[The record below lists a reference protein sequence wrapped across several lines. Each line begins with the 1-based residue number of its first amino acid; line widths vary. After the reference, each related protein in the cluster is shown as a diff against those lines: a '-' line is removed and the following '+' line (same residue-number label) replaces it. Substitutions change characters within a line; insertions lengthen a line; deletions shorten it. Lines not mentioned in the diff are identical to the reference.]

1 MTIANTAQFESWNGE
16 SGTRWVARA
25 DERDLVLAPVAEA
38 LLAAADPSPGQRVLD
53 VGCGCGATT
62 LAAAARVGRT
72 GSVTGLDLSGPMLE
86 VARGRAHSSEATN
99 ATFTQGDAQSH
110 AFDEAS
116 FDLVISRFGT
126 MFYAEPVTAFTN
138 FRSALRPGGRLTIA
152 TWQPLTDNDWL
163 MVPAAA
169 LLDHTTAPAASTEG
183 PGMFA
188 QSDPDVVHATLGAAG
203 FAEIRVEAVEVTF
216 TLGPTLD
223 AAVDYLADTGPGRLL
238 LDTIP
243 EGGAR
248 EAALSD
254 VRASLVDHT
263 RDGQVVLAGGILI
276 ATATMPAD

>member
-25 DERDLVLAPVAEA
+25 EERDLVLAPVAEA
-38 LLAAADPSPGQRVLD
+38 LLAAADPSPGQHVLD

-62 LAAAARVGRT
+62 LAAAALVGRT
-72 GSVTGLDLSGPMLE
+72 GHATGLDLSGSMLE
-86 VARGRAHSSEATN
+86 VARGRAHSSDATN

-126 MFYAEPVTAFTN
+126 MFFADPVTAFSN
-138 FRSALRPGGRLTIA
+138 LRSALRPGGRLTIA
-152 TWQPLTDNDWL
+152 TWQPLTANDWL

-169 LLDHTTAPAASTEG
+169 LLEHATAPAISTEG

-188 QSDPDVVHATLGAAG
+188 QSDPEVVHATLAAAG
-203 FAEIRVEAVEVTF
+203 LSEIRVEAVEVTF

-243 EGGAR
+243 EGAAR

-276 ATATMPAD
+276 TTATRPAD

>member
-62 LAAAARVGRT
+62 LAAAALVGRT
-72 GSVTGLDLSGPMLE
+72 GSVTGFDLSGPMLE
-86 VARGRAHSSEATN
+86 VARGRASASGAAN

-110 AFDEAS
+110 AFDEAP

-126 MFYAEPVTAFTN
+126 MFFADPVTAFTN
-138 FRSALRPGGRLTIA
+138 LRSSLRPGGRLAIA
-152 TWQPLTDNDWL
+152 TWQPLTANDWL
-163 MVPAAA
+163 MVPAVA
-169 LLDHTTAPAASTEG
+169 LLDHTTAPATSTEG

-203 FAEIRVEAVEVTF
+203 FAEIRVDAVEVTF
-216 TLGPTLD
+216 TLGPTLG

-243 EGGAR
+243 EGPAR

-263 RDGQVVLAGGILI
+263 SDDHVVLGGAILI
-276 ATATMPAD
+276 TTATTPA